1 MVCFSSYIFKID
13 GHGESKEENS
23 RRVVRSIEQSRRSLK
38 YFYFSY
44 VYYRNDPMGK
54 ACRICGTQIEH
65 WANYCTS
72 CAFKKGICARCGRK
86 VQETKF
92 SHMYDK

>member
-1 MVCFSSYIFKID
+1 
-13 GHGESKEENS
+13 
-23 RRVVRSIEQSRRSLK
+23 
-38 YFYFSY
+38 
-44 VYYRNDPMGK
+44 MGK

-65 WANYCTS
+65 WANYCSS
-72 CAFKKGICARCGRK
+72 CAFKKGIWARCGRK